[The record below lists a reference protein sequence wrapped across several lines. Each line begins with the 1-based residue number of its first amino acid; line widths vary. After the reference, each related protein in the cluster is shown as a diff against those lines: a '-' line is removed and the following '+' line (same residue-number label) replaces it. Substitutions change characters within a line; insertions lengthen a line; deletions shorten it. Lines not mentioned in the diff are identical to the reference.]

1 MTYLDRVPRIQ
12 SNVGHAFIKLPIA
25 LFPLKTKDM
34 PVMVRSGFSVNAIL
48 EADCFAT
55 IRLKSTGVHKLLSRE
70 GHASCVPAS

>member
-25 LFPLKTKDM
+25 LFPLKTKVM

-48 EADCFAT
+48 EADCFA
-55 IRLKSTGVHKLLSRE
+55 IRLAANMVRVKWEIR
-70 GHASCVPAS
+70 